1 MVSFFKLNI
10 ITVEEEILS
19 KDVCKFTATGVDGEF
34 QILKNHT
41 PFLTKLLP
49 CCVYYEDSL
58 GRCNGYVVLGGIVDV
73 QPWGVTVFADTIIR
87 SVSLDEAAA
96 TVAKE
101 NTLKELSS
109 YKDKQSLS
117 YDALKMEL
125 LVASAKLRL
134 LKEMRSWGNRS

>member
-10 ITVEEEILS
+10 ITIEEEVFS
-19 KDVCKFTATGVDGEF
+19 KDVCKFMATGVDGEF

-41 PFLTKLLP
+41 PFLTKLVP

-58 GRCNGYVVLGGIVDV
+58 GRYNGYVVLGGIVDV

-87 SVSLDEAAA
+87 SASLDEAAVVA
-96 TVAKE
+96 AKE
-101 NTLKELSS
+101 NTLRELSLS
-109 YKDKQSLS
+109 KEKQSLS
-117 YDALKMEL
+117 YDTLKTEL

-134 LKEMRSWGNRS
+134 LKEMRSWGK